1 MRRLILTLVAV
12 VVLISTT
19 AAGCG
24 GNTPAEPDKFTR
36 DCTVR
41 GGHVSTQRHGHGIRR
56 VCLPPPGGWQ

>member
-1 MRRLILTLVAV
+1 VKRLLLIGTVV
-12 VVLISTT
+12 VVLVATT
-19 AAGCG
+19 AGGCG
-24 GNTPAEPDKFTR
+24 GKDKGDKFTR